1 MPQPWGGLGWLV
13 SSPAM
18 NRRGLSGKKQICA
31 LMSRPLGSSLWL
43 RMTVCFSKGAA
54 VLIALRLLP
63 SPLNTTAGAGAAVA
77 ADVEVRAPRPLP
89 LPLSLPL
96 LHAVA
101 ASATARALPS
111 IRRPIRHVLLFESPP
126 RRCSLITREL
136 RASASLRCSLIT
148 WELRASASLR
158 CSLIG
163 HGDEAAG

>member
-31 LMSRPLGSSLWL
+31 LMSRPLG
-43 RMTVCFSKGAA
+43 
-54 VLIALRLLP
+54 LLP

-111 IRRPIRHVLLFESPP
+111 IRRAIRDVLLFESPP
-126 RRCSLITREL
+126 RRCSVITREL

-158 CSLIG
+158 CSLMG
-163 HGDEAAG
+163 HGDGAAG